1 MRASDL
7 VSDRIDHQN
16 NPGGIVTDQ
25 RADLALRLAQQA
37 VEASEKFKTKSPE
50 TAELAALTS
59 IALSLSQIAEAL
71 AQRSA

>member
-1 MRASDL
+1 MTDL
-7 VSDRIDHQN
+7 
-16 NPGGIVTDQ
+16 

-37 VEASEKFKTKSPE
+37 AEASEKFKTKSPE